1 MKKTFTT
8 ALAATA
14 LFGLTACSGGGS
26 ASGTKLIPE
35 KATMLVGID
44 VGGLT
49 KSKLYTDNK
58 AMMEAAPEA
67 KEAMDAAK
75 ACNIDIEKMGSIL
88 IGTDA
93 AQPKPNVTAVI
104 TGEGIGVEANLT
116 CIAEKAKE
124 KSGKAPFTVEG
135 KELKMEG
142 DDGVGYIV
150 DDKTVVIATSGW
162 AAATKELID
171 GKGKSAA
178 DGPNKDL
185 FGRADQSKHIW
196 FSGLLPAEA
205 AGQLKGSPAEGL
217 KDISG
222 SMDLSNG
229 VAFTVTAGAESA
241 EKAEEMKKQA
251 EEQFGMVKGMA
262 GLFGVPAGVVDSV
275 KFDTK
280 DNAISVSAKAS
291 AEDIKAIQEGAGKM
305 MGGGMGGG
313 MGGPPMD
320 APPMGDMPADPVAG
334 ADDAAAEDAPADDAA
349 EAAE

>member
-14 LFGLTACSGGGS
+14 LFGITACKGGGS

-35 KATMLVGID
+35 QATILVGID

-49 KSKLYTDNK
+49 KTKLYSENK

-67 KEAMDAAK
+67 KEMMEAAK
-75 ACNIDIEKMGSIL
+75 GCNLDLEKMGSIV
-88 IGTDA
+88 IGTDGA
-93 AQPKPNVTAVI
+93 ESKPNVTAVI
-104 TGEGIGVEANLT
+104 SGEGVGVEANLT
-116 CIAEKAKE
+116 CIADKAKE

-150 DDKTVVIATSGW
+150 DDKTVVIATTAW
-162 AAATKELID
+162 ASATKDLID

-196 FSGLLPAEA
+196 FAGILPAA
-205 AGQLKGSPAEGL
+205 ATGQLKGSPAEGL

-222 SMDLSNG
+222 SVDLSNG
-229 VAFTVTAGAESA
+229 VAFTVAAGTESA
-241 EKAEEMKKQA
+241 EKAEELKKQA
-251 EEQFGMVKGMA
+251 EEQFGMAKGMA
-262 GLFGVPAGVVDSV
+262 GLFGVPQGVVDSV
-275 KFDTK
+275 KFGTDG
-280 DNAISVSAKAS
+280 NAISVSAAAS
-291 AEDIKAIQEGAGKM
+291 AEDIKAIQENAGKM
-305 MGGGMGGG
+305 MGGGMGGP
-313 MGGPPMD
+313 MGGPPPGMD
-320 APPMGDMPADPVAG
+320 EPPPAPPADEAAPEEGGD
-334 ADDAAAEDAPADDAA
+334 EAPADG
-349 EAAE
+349 E